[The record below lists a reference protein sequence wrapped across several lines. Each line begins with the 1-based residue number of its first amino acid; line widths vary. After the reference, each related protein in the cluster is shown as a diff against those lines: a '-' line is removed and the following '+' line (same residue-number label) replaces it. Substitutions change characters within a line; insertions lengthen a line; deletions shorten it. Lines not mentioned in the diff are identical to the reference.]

1 MSYLKLLIET
11 WQAMSPDRR
20 LRLGIAGGA
29 LLLVIVG
36 LITANGQIARLE
48 KKRLARERDL
58 ATMMLL
64 KQQLLSAR
72 SGAQGLA
79 NRLAATRPDDSPAKI
94 IEEIGIKG
102 KSSKIAPLKSEDL
115 GGYLAEM
122 AEVRVDGVTANEA
135 INLLFRLEKGS
146 KPVMIRRALLKS
158 RFDDPAR
165 LDLAMT
171 IGLLKAAPG
180 GAR

>member
-1 MSYLKLLIET
+1 MSYLKLLIES

-20 LRLGIAGGA
+20 LRWGIAGAA

-36 LITANGQIARLE
+36 LVTANSQIASLE

-58 ATMMLL
+58 KTMMVL
-64 KQQLLSAR
+64 KQQFLAAR
-72 SGAQGLA
+72 AGAQGLA

-115 GGYLAEM
+115 GGYLADL
-122 AEVRVDGVTANEA
+122 AEVRVEGVTANEA
-135 INLLFRLEKGS
+135 INMLFRLEQGS

-165 LDLAMT
+165 LDLTMT